1 MNKKILLII
10 TTVVFFSSPAFSG
23 CLKQLDNDLI
33 STKKQLAK
41 YECSNSKK
49 NQLNCTIKA
58 PRGWKKYYKN
68 KLKYI
73 EKKALKCLS

>member
-41 YECSNSKK
+41 YECPTNKK
-49 NQLNCTIKA
+49 IQSSCKINA
-58 PRGWKKYYKN
+58 PKGWKKYYKN
-68 KLKYI
+68 KLRLI
-73 EKKALKCLS
+73 EKKALECIS